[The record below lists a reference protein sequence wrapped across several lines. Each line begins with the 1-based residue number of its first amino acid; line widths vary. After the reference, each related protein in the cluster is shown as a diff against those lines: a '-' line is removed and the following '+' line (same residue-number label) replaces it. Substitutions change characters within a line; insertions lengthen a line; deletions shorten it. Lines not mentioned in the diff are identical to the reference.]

1 MKYQSGDIVIA
12 NISNEQ
18 KIAYIIS
25 HRMWDKYDDYKVIL
39 CGIPNECMWIY
50 EVYIVG
56 KIETK

>member
-39 CGIPNECMWIY
+39 CGIPNECMW
-50 EVYIVG
+50 VFDVLS
-56 KIETK
+56 

>member
-25 HRMWDKYDDYKVIL
+25 HRMWDKYDDYKVIV
-39 CGIPNECMWIY
+39 CGIPNEYMWVF
-50 EVYIVG
+50 EVHIVG
-56 KIETK
+56 KIESK